1 MKKVCLV
8 MTMLCALLLA
18 CKPETE
24 KPTVVTT
31 SVEDVTETTAKVVGQ
46 VTADGGA
53 DVTER
58 GVCWNTESN
67 PEITNNR
74 IVEGTGL
81 GTFTAELTDLE
92 SNTTYYV
99 RAYATNEKGTSYGEE
114 KNFTTKEIEEPGE
127 PEEPGDDEPEDPE
140 NPEEPGDD
148 DDPEVPVVVTVTTY
162 EVTDITINS
171 AVCGGEVAMEGEAV
185 IVARGV
191 CYGTN
196 ANPTVAD
203 TYTTDGSGVGS
214 YASQITGLTHNT
226 TYYVRAYATDE
237 EGVTSYGEEKTFVT
251 LEMLLP
257 TVTTSEVTS
266 ITMVSAVSGGEVT
279 FDGNAAVTSRGV
291 CWSTS
296 QNPTIEDSKTT
307 DGEGVG
313 AFTSNITELSQNTTY
328 YVRAYAVNEMGV
340 AYGEEV
346 SFSTTSTEG
355 TTNGHDWVDL
365 GLPSGLK
372 WAKYNIGATAPE
384 QYGDYYSWGE
394 IETKDSYAWGNCTT
408 MGASLD
414 DISGNAEYDVA
425 RKKWGDAW
433 RMPTKEEQ
441 EELINNCTWELTTIN
456 GFNGFKVTG
465 PNGNH
470 IFLPAAGYR
479 YEETLNFDG
488 YYGGYWSSTP
498 DETDNDYAH
507 YLGFDDKEQRVNSY
521 YRSDGQSVRAVI
533 E

>member
-1 MKKVCLV
+1 
-8 MTMLCALLLA
+8 MLCALLLA
-18 CKPETE
+18 CKPEAE

-81 GTFTAELTDLE
+81 GTFTAEVTDLE

-99 RAYATNEKGTSYGEE
+99 RAYAINEKGTSYGEE

-196 ANPTVAD
+196 
-203 TYTTDGSGVGS
+203 
-214 YASQITGLTHNT
+214 
-226 TYYVRAYATDE
+226 
-237 EGVTSYGEEKTFVT
+237 
-251 LEMLLP
+251 
-257 TVTTSEVTS
+257 
-266 ITMVSAVSGGEVT
+266 
-279 FDGNAAVTSRGV
+279 
-291 CWSTS
+291 

-372 WAKYNIGATAPE
+372 WATCNVGATAPE

-394 IETKDSYAWGNCTT
+394 VETKTAYNSNNCST
-408 MGASLD
+408 MYQQID
-414 DISGNAEYDVA
+414 DFSGDPQYDVA

-441 EELINNCTWELTTIN
+441 EELLNNCTWELTTVN
-456 GFNGFKVTG
+456 GFSGYKVTG
-465 PNGNH
+465 PNGNS
-470 IFLPAAGYR
+470 IFLPAAGY
-479 YEETLNFDG
+479 YYDTYVNFDG

-498 DETDNDYAH
+498 HADDDSAY
-507 YLGFDDKEQRVNSY
+507 YLGFDDKEQRENAY

>member
-1 MKKVCLV
+1 MLV
-8 MTMLCALLLA
+8 
-18 CKPETE
+18 
-24 KPTVVTT
+24 PTVTT
-31 SVEDVTETTAKVVGQ
+31 S
-46 VTADGGA
+46 
-53 DVTER
+53 
-58 GVCWNTESN
+58 
-67 PEITNNR
+67 
-74 IVEGTGL
+74 
-81 GTFTAELTDLE
+81 
-92 SNTTYYV
+92 
-99 RAYATNEKGTSYGEE
+99 
-114 KNFTTKEIEEPGE
+114 
-127 PEEPGDDEPEDPE
+127 
-140 NPEEPGDD
+140 
-148 DDPEVPVVVTVTTY
+148 
-162 EVTDITINS
+162 EVTCVTINS
-171 AVCGGEVAMEGEAV
+171 AVCGGEV
-185 IVARGV
+185 
-191 CYGTN
+191 
-196 ANPTVAD
+196 
-203 TYTTDGSGVGS
+203 
-214 YASQITGLTHNT
+214 
-226 TYYVRAYATDE
+226 
-237 EGVTSYGEEKTFVT
+237 TS
-251 LEMLLP
+251 
-257 TVTTSEVTS
+257 
-266 ITMVSAVSGGEVT
+266 
-279 FDGNAAVTSRGV
+279 DGNVAVTSRGV
-291 CWSTS
+291 CWSTE

-307 DGEGVG
+307 DGDGVG
-313 AFTSNITELSQNTTY
+313 VFTSNISELTQGATY

-346 SFSTTSTEG
+346 SFTTMSTEG
-355 TTNGHDWVDL
+355 NTNGYDWVDL

-408 MGASLD
+408 MGTSLD